1 MTRTEIIQLLIDK
14 YDLKLY
20 LEIGVFD
27 GANFNKIRCDLKHS
41 VDPNYP
47 ATFEMASDEFFFDNP
62 SVVLYDIIFIDGL
75 HTAKQAYKDIKSSYS
90 CMTLR
95 GFIVV
100 HDCNPATKWHTRP
113 ESEYNRGEEWNG
125 TTYRGFIKFKEE
137 HPELT
142 CFTVNADYGC
152 GIITD
157 RPILKNAICDKYWDY
172 FEQNRTELLQ
182 LIDVDVF
189 KKLI

>member
-27 GANFNKIRCDLKHS
+27 GANFNKIRCEKKES
-41 VDPNYP
+41 VDPNFP
-47 ATFEMASDEFFFDNP
+47 ATYNVTSDRFFTDCWNE
-62 SVVLYDIIFIDGL
+62 YDIVFIDGL
-75 HTAKQAYKDIKSSYS
+75 HTADQAYKDISNSIRY
-90 CMTLR
+90 LR
-95 GFIVV
+95 PNFIVV
-100 HDCNPATKWHTRP
+100 HDCNPATKYHTRP
-113 ESEYNRGEEWNG
+113 ESEYKRGEEWNG
-125 TTYRGFIKFKEE
+125 TTYQGFIKFKEE

-142 CFTVNADYGC
+142 CFTIDADYGC

-172 FEQNRTELLQ
+172 FEQNRTSLLQ
-182 LIDVDVF
+182 LIDVDMF
-189 KKLI
+189 KGLI